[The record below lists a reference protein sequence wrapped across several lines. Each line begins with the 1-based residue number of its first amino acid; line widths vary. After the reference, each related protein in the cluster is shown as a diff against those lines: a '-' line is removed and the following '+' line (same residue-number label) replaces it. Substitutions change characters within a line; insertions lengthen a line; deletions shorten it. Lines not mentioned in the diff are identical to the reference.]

1 MVFPFFLKKKNF
13 FPSPWA
19 AIDDASRRGSPYNL
33 SSLFFG
39 VIFLNFLVWSLLSTS
54 DLHLTVL
61 TMEWQPQDEP
71 LRQLACC
78 LKDSLNGQDRLAR
91 RQAEQ
96 MLVQATSSPDY
107 VNYITY
113 LFSTPQ
119 VPSTVGMD
127 QTTYNVVR
135 FAAAMNL
142 KTKIHVAYNTI
153 GQHSL
158 VYVRAATL
166 LGLRDIDPHVRKS
179 AGSIITELVFR
190 GGLLAWPEVLHEL
203 LSLVSN
209 LPGDIPVLAQ
219 EAAMSALSKV
229 CEDNRR
235 VLDRDYEGQRPL
247 DVIIPKL
254 MEFTS
259 SESPNIRSLALATI
273 HAFLPHRPQA
283 LIASL
288 DLFLSLLFRLA
299 EDSNT
304 EVRRMVC
311 QSFAQLVDVAP
322 EKLIP
327 HIEGLV
333 NYIIMQQ
340 NNPEDPELAL
350 DAAEF
355 WLAAGEQQKLLQPL
369 APHMP
374 KIIPVLLQSMV
385 YDEDDAIRLAG
396 DEDDA
401 DVADREEDL
410 KPQFAKSKS
419 ARLDTSKPDTST
431 NGNAGDNEDDEDDL
445 SEGEIEDSE
454 FGDDPEDEWT
464 LRKCSA
470 AALDVFANVYHNPIF
485 EIILPYLKDTLRH
498 ELWPQREAAVL
509 TLGAV
514 ADGCMTAVTPHLP
527 ELIPYLISL
536 LNDSQPVVRQ
546 ITCWC
551 LGRYSEWASHL
562 QDPSEKAQYFE
573 PMMDGILR
581 RMLDNNKKV
590 QEAAASAFASLEE
603 KSDGNLIPYCEPIL
617 RQFVQCFGKYKDRN
631 MYILYD
637 CVQTLA
643 ECVMGELSRPQ
654 LVSILMPA
662 LIERYNKVTDQS
674 RELFPLLECLGY
686 IATAYGDAFAPF
698 APPLFQR
705 CIKIIYDNLQEYIA
719 SVQGHAIDEPDKDF
733 LVTSLDLLS
742 AIIQAIDPQK
752 SGELVANS
760 HPRFFDLLCFCM
772 EDPNYEVR
780 QSSYALLG
788 DCAINIFPQLEPF
801 IPNIMPTLVKQLD
814 LDLIRDDERHTGFS
828 VLNNACWSCGEIA
841 VNEKAVLSPYIDKLY
856 QGLYIIIN
864 NEEIIDSV
872 NENAAMALGRL
883 GLCCSDQLAPLL
895 GEYANSFL
903 KSMAKIDF
911 TREKASAFLGFNQVV
926 VKNPQA
932 MESCLGEYF
941 HAIATF
947 PSKSLDQEEYHDIQN
962 SFQQV
967 LQGYKNMIPD
977 FDSFLSQLP
986 PTVTQ
991 KLRTVY
997 QI

>member
-1 MVFPFFLKKKNF
+1 MDWK
-13 FPSPWA
+13 
-19 AIDDASRRGSPYNL
+19 
-33 SSLFFG
+33 
-39 VIFLNFLVWSLLSTS
+39 
-54 DLHLTVL
+54 
-61 TMEWQPQDEP
+61 PQDEP

-78 LKDSLNGQDRLAR
+78 LRDSLHPHNRTAQK
-91 RQAEQ
+91 QAEQ

-113 LFSTPQ
+113 LFCTPQ
-119 VPSTVGMD
+119 TPPAVGMD
-127 QTTYNVVR
+127 DDTYNLIR

-142 KTKIHVAYNTI
+142 KTKIRVAYNTI
-153 GQHSL
+153 PQPSL
-158 VYVRAATL
+158 AYIRSATL
-166 LGLRDIDPHVRKS
+166 TGLRDGNLQVRNS
-179 AGSIITELVFR
+179 AGSIITELLQQA
-190 GGLLAWPEVLHEL
+190 GLLAWPEVLHEL
-203 LSLVSN
+203 LSLVENAS
-209 LPGDIPVLAQ
+209 GDVPVLAQ
-219 EAAMSALSKV
+219 EAAMSALAKV
-229 CEDNRR
+229 CEDNRK

-259 SESPNIRSLALATI
+259 SGSPRVRSMALSTI
-273 HAFLPHRPQA
+273 HVFLPSRPQA

-288 DLFLSLLFRLA
+288 DLFLSQLFQLA
-299 EDSNT
+299 SDT
-304 EVRRMVC
+304 DTDVRRMVC
-311 QSFAQLVDVAP
+311 QTFAQLVDFAP
-322 EKLIP
+322 EKLVP
-327 HIEGLV
+327 HMEGIV

-340 NNPEDPELAL
+340 NNAEDPELAL

-355 WLAAGEQQKLLQPL
+355 WLVAGEQAKLQQPL

-374 KIIPVLLQSMV
+374 KIVPVLLRSMV
-385 YDEDDAIRLAG
+385 YDEDDAIRLSG
-396 DEDDA
+396 EGDDA
-401 DVADREEDL
+401 ELEDREEDL
-410 KPQFAKSKS
+410 RPQFAKSKA
-419 ARLDTSKPDTST
+419 ARLDLSKPGSQANGDTAADE
-431 NGNAGDNEDDEDDL
+431 NDDDDL

-470 AALDVFANVYHNPIF
+470 AALDVFSNVYHQPLF
-485 EIILPYLKDTLRH
+485 EIIMPYLTKTLRH
-498 ELWPQREAAVL
+498 EEWPQREAAVL

-514 ADGCMTAVTPHLP
+514 ADGCMDAVTPHLP
-527 ELIPYLISL
+527 ELVPYLISL
-536 LNDSQPVVRQ
+536 LNDPQPVVRQ

-562 QDPSEKAQYFE
+562 VDPSERARFFE
-573 PMMDGILR
+573 PMMEGILR
-581 RMLDNNKKV
+581 RMLDGNKKV

-603 KSDGNLIPYCEPIL
+603 KSDANLIPYCEPIL

-643 ECVMGELSRPQ
+643 ECVMGELAKPH
-654 LVSILMPA
+654 LVDILMPA
-662 LIERYNKVTDQS
+662 LIDRYNKVTDQS

-686 IATAYGDAFAPF
+686 IAAAYGDAFAPF

-705 CIKIIYDNLQEYIA
+705 CTKIIYENLQEYIA
-719 SVQGHAIDEPDKDF
+719 SVNNQAIDEPDKDF

-752 SGELVANS
+752 SGELVAS
-760 HPRFFDLLCFCM
+760 SQPRFFDLLCFCM

-788 DCAINIFPQLEPF
+788 DCAINIFPQLESY
-801 IPNIMPTLVKQLD
+801 IPNIMPTLIKQLD
-814 LDLIRDDERHTGFS
+814 LDLIRDDDRHTGFS

-841 VNEKAVLSPYIDKLY
+841 VTEKANLAPYADKLY
-856 QGLYIIIN
+856 HGLSTIIN

-883 GLCCSDQLAPLL
+883 GFCCSDQLASHLA
-895 GEYANSFL
+895 EYAGSFL
-903 KSMAKIDF
+903 KSMSKIEF
-911 TREKASAFLGFNQVV
+911 TREKASAFLGFNHVV
-926 VKNPQA
+926 MKNPQA
-932 MESCLGEYF
+932 LESCLGDYF
-941 HAIATF
+941 QAIATF
-947 PSKSLDQEEYHDIQN
+947 PTKSLHQEDYRDIQS

-977 FDSFLSQLP
+977 FDSFLTQLP
-986 PTVTQ
+986 PHVVQ
-991 KLRTVY
+991 KLRSTY

>member
-1 MVFPFFLKKKNF
+1 
-13 FPSPWA
+13 
-19 AIDDASRRGSPYNL
+19 
-33 SSLFFG
+33 
-39 VIFLNFLVWSLLSTS
+39 
-54 DLHLTVL
+54 
-61 TMEWQPQDEP
+61 MEWQPQDDP

-78 LKDSLNGQDRLAR
+78 LRDSLNPYDRPVQK
-91 RQAEQ
+91 QAEQ

-119 VPSTVGMD
+119 ASPVLGMD
-127 QTTYNVVR
+127 NQSYDLVR

-153 GQHSL
+153 PQPCLTYIRS
-158 VYVRAATL
+158 ATL
-166 LGLRDIDPHVRKS
+166 LGLRDANPHVRKS
-179 AGSIITELVFR
+179 AGTIITELVQQA
-190 GGLLAWPEVLHEL
+190 GLLAWPDVLHEL
-203 LSLVSN
+203 LTLVDNTSGTIQ
-209 LPGDIPVLAQ
+209 PMAQ

-229 CEDNRR
+229 CEDNRKI
-235 VLDRDYEGQRPL
+235 LDRDYQGQCPL

-254 MEFTS
+254 LDFTS
-259 SESPNIRSLALATI
+259 NQSSKVRSMALGTI
-273 HAFLPHRPQA
+273 HVFLPHRPKA
-283 LIASL
+283 LVASM
-288 DLFLSLLFRLA
+288 DLFLSQLFQLA
-299 EDSNT
+299 NDPST
-304 EVRRMVC
+304 DVRRTVC
-311 QSFAQLVDVAP
+311 QTFAQLVDFSP

-327 HIEGLV
+327 HMEGLV

-340 NNPEDPELAL
+340 RNREDPELAL

-355 WLAAGEQQKLLQPL
+355 WLVAGEQVKLQQPL
-369 APHMP
+369 APHMS
-374 KIIPVLLQSMV
+374 KIVPVLLQSMV
-385 YDEDDAIRLAG
+385 YDEDEAIRLTAEG
-396 DEDDA
+396 DDA
-401 DVADREEDL
+401 EVEDREEDL

-419 ARLDTSKPDTST
+419 GRLDLSKSEQV
-431 NGNAGDNEDDEDDL
+431 NGNAAPEEEAEDDDL

-470 AALDVFANVYHNPIF
+470 AALDIFSNVYHQPIF
-485 EIILPYLKDTLRH
+485 EIILPYLKETIRH
-498 ELWPQREAAVL
+498 EQWPQREAAVL

-514 ADGCMTAVTPHLP
+514 ADGCMDAVTPHLP
-527 ELIPYLISL
+527 DLVPYLISL
-536 LNDSQPVVRQ
+536 LNDSHPVVRQ

-562 QDPSEKAQYFE
+562 GDPAERARFFE
-573 PMMDGILR
+573 PMMEGILR
-581 RMLDNNKKV
+581 RMLDGNKKV

-603 KSDGNLIPYCEPIL
+603 KSDANLVPYCEPIL
-617 RQFVQCFGKYKDRN
+617 RQFVECFGKYKDRN

-643 ECVMGELSRPQ
+643 ECVMGELAKPQ
-654 LVSILMPA
+654 LVEILMPA
-662 LIERYNKVTDQS
+662 LIDRYNKVSDQS

-686 IATAYGDAFAPF
+686 IAAAYGDAFSPF

-705 CIKIIYDNLQEYIA
+705 CIKIIYENLQEYMA
-719 SVQGHAIDEPDKDF
+719 SVNNQAIDEPDKDF

-760 HPRFFDLLCFCM
+760 QPRFFDLLCFCM

-801 IPNIMPTLVKQLD
+801 IPNIMPTLIKQLD
-814 LDLIRDDERHTGFS
+814 LDLIRDDDRHTGFS

-841 VNEKAVLSPYIDKLY
+841 VNEKAALSPYTEKLY
-856 QGLYIIIN
+856 QGLCIIIN

-883 GLCCSDQLAPLL
+883 GICSSDQLAPRLS
-895 GEYANSFL
+895 EYAGAFL
-903 KSMAKIDF
+903 KSMNKIEF
-911 TREKASAFLGFNQVV
+911 TREKASAFLGFNHVV
-926 VKNPQA
+926 MKNPEA
-932 MESCLGEYF
+932 MESSLVNYF
-941 HAIATF
+941 QAIAAF
-947 PSKSLDQEEYHDIQN
+947 PSKSMNQEDYRDIQS

-967 LQGYKNMIPD
+967 LQGYKNMIPN

-986 PTVTQ
+986 AHVAQ
-991 KLRTVY
+991 KLRSVY

>member
-1 MVFPFFLKKKNF
+1 
-13 FPSPWA
+13 
-19 AIDDASRRGSPYNL
+19 
-33 SSLFFG
+33 
-39 VIFLNFLVWSLLSTS
+39 
-54 DLHLTVL
+54 
-61 TMEWQPQDEP
+61 
-71 LRQLACC
+71 
-78 LKDSLNGQDRLAR
+78 
-91 RQAEQ
+91 

-113 LFSTPQ
+113 LFCTPQ
-119 VPSTVGMD
+119 IPPAVGMD
-127 QTTYNVVR
+127 DDTYNLVR

-142 KTKIHVAYNTI
+142 KTKIRVAYNTI
-153 GQHSL
+153 SQPSL
-158 VYVRAATL
+158 AYIRSATL
-166 LGLRDIDPHVRKS
+166 AGLRDSNLQVRNS
-179 AGSIITELVFR
+179 AGSIITELLQQA
-190 GGLLAWPEVLHEL
+190 GLLAWPEVLHEL
-203 LSLVSN
+203 LSLVENAS
-209 LPGDIPVLAQ
+209 GDVPVLAQ
-219 EAAMSALSKV
+219 EAAMSALAKV
-229 CEDNRR
+229 CEDNRK

-254 MEFTS
+254 MDFTS
-259 SESPNIRSLALATI
+259 SGSPRVRSMALSTI
-273 HAFLPHRPQA
+273 HVFLPSRPQA

-288 DLFLSLLFRLA
+288 DLFLSQLFQLA
-299 EDSNT
+299 SDT
-304 EVRRMVC
+304 DTDVRRMVC
-311 QSFAQLVDVAP
+311 QTFAQLVDFAP
-322 EKLIP
+322 EKLVP
-327 HIEGLV
+327 HMEGLV

-340 NNPEDPELAL
+340 NNAEDPELAL

-355 WLAAGEQQKLLQPL
+355 WLVAGEQAKLQQPL

-374 KIIPVLLQSMV
+374 KIVPVLLRSMV
-385 YDEDDAIRLAG
+385 YDEDDAIRLSG
-396 DEDDA
+396 EGDDA
-401 DVADREEDL
+401 ELEDREEDL
-410 KPQFAKSKS
+410 RPQFAKSKA
-419 ARLDTSKPDTST
+419 ARLDLSKSGAQANGDTA
-431 NGNAGDNEDDEDDL
+431 AGEDDDDDL

-470 AALDVFANVYHNPIF
+470 AALDVFSNVYHQPIF
-485 EIILPYLKDTLRH
+485 EIILPYLKETLRH
-498 ELWPQREAAVL
+498 EQWPQREAAVL

-514 ADGCMTAVTPHLP
+514 ADGCMDAVTPHLP
-527 ELIPYLISL
+527 ELVPYLISL
-536 LNDSQPVVRQ
+536 LNDPQPVVRQ

-562 QDPSEKAQYFE
+562 ADPLERARFFE
-573 PMMDGILR
+573 PMMEGILR
-581 RMLDNNKKV
+581 RMLDGNKKV

-603 KSDGNLIPYCEPIL
+603 KSDANLIPYCEPIL

-643 ECVMGELSRPQ
+643 ECVMGELAKPH
-654 LVSILMPA
+654 LVDILMPA
-662 LIERYNKVTDQS
+662 LIDRYNKVTDQS

-686 IATAYGDAFAPF
+686 IAAAYGDTFAPF

-705 CIKIIYDNLQEYIA
+705 CTKIIYENLQEYIA
-719 SVQGHAIDEPDKDF
+719 SVNNQAIDEPDKDF

-752 SGELVANS
+752 SGELVATS
-760 HPRFFDLLCFCM
+760 QPRFFDLLCFCM

-788 DCAINIFPQLEPF
+788 DCAINIFPQLEPY
-801 IPNIMPTLVKQLD
+801 IPNIMPTLIKQLD

-841 VNEKAVLSPYIDKLY
+841 VTEKANLAPYADKLY
-856 QGLYIIIN
+856 HGLSTIIN

-883 GLCCSDQLAPLL
+883 GFCCSDQLASRLA
-895 GEYANSFL
+895 EYAGSFL
-903 KSMAKIDF
+903 KSMNKIEF
-911 TREKASAFLGFNQVV
+911 TREKASAFLGFNHVV
-926 VKNPQA
+926 MKNPQA
-932 MESCLGEYF
+932 LESCLGEYF
-941 HAIATF
+941 QAIATF
-947 PSKSLDQEEYHDIQN
+947 PTKSLHQEDYRDIQS

-977 FDSFLSQLP
+977 FDSFLTQLP
-986 PTVTQ
+986 QHVVQ
-991 KLRTVY
+991 KLRSVY

>member
-1 MVFPFFLKKKNF
+1 
-13 FPSPWA
+13 
-19 AIDDASRRGSPYNL
+19 
-33 SSLFFG
+33 
-39 VIFLNFLVWSLLSTS
+39 
-54 DLHLTVL
+54 
-61 TMEWQPQDEP
+61 MEWQPQDEP

-78 LKDSLNGQDRLAR
+78 LRDSLHPHNRAAQK
-91 RQAEQ
+91 QAEQ

-113 LFSTPQ
+113 LFCTPQ
-119 VPSTVGMD
+119 IPPAVGMD
-127 QTTYNVVR
+127 DDTYNLVR

-153 GQHSL
+153 SQPSL
-158 VYVRAATL
+158 AYIRSATL
-166 LGLRDIDPHVRKS
+166 AGLRDSNLQVRNS
-179 AGSIITELVFR
+179 AGSIITELLQQA
-190 GGLLAWPEVLHEL
+190 GLLAWPEVLHEL
-203 LSLVSN
+203 LSLVENAS
-209 LPGDIPVLAQ
+209 GDVPVLAQ
-219 EAAMSALSKV
+219 EAAMSALAKV
-229 CEDNRR
+229 CEDNRK

-254 MEFTS
+254 MDFTS
-259 SESPNIRSLALATI
+259 SGSPRVRSMALSTI
-273 HAFLPHRPQA
+273 HVFLPSRPQA

-288 DLFLSLLFRLA
+288 DLFLSQLFQLA
-299 EDSNT
+299 SDT
-304 EVRRMVC
+304 DTDVRRMVC
-311 QSFAQLVDVAP
+311 QTFAQLVDFAP
-322 EKLIP
+322 EKLVP
-327 HIEGLV
+327 HMEGLV

-340 NNPEDPELAL
+340 NNAEDPELAL

-355 WLAAGEQQKLLQPL
+355 WLVAGEQAKLQQPL

-374 KIIPVLLQSMV
+374 KIVPVLLRSMV
-385 YDEDDAIRLAG
+385 YDEDDAIRLSG
-396 DEDDA
+396 EGDDA
-401 DVADREEDL
+401 ELEDREEDL
-410 KPQFAKSKS
+410 RPQFAKSKA
-419 ARLDTSKPDTST
+419 ARLDLSKSGAQANGDTA
-431 NGNAGDNEDDEDDL
+431 AGEDDDDDL

-470 AALDVFANVYHNPIF
+470 AALDVFSNVYHQPIF
-485 EIILPYLKDTLRH
+485 AIILPYLKETLRH
-498 ELWPQREAAVL
+498 EQWPQREAAVL

-514 ADGCMTAVTPHLP
+514 ADGCMDAVTPHLP
-527 ELIPYLISL
+527 ELVPYLISL
-536 LNDSQPVVRQ
+536 LNDPQPVVRQ

-562 QDPSEKAQYFE
+562 ADPLERARFFE
-573 PMMDGILR
+573 PMMEGILR
-581 RMLDNNKKV
+581 RMLDGNKKV

-603 KSDGNLIPYCEPIL
+603 KSDANLIPYCEPIL

-643 ECVMGELSRPQ
+643 ECVMGELAKPH
-654 LVSILMPA
+654 LVDILMPA
-662 LIERYNKVTDQS
+662 LIDRYNKVTDQS

-686 IATAYGDAFAPF
+686 IAAAYGDTFAPF

-705 CIKIIYDNLQEYIA
+705 CTKIIYENLQEYIA
-719 SVQGHAIDEPDKDF
+719 SVNNQAIDEPDKDF

-752 SGELVANS
+752 SGELVATS
-760 HPRFFDLLCFCM
+760 QPRFFDLLCFCM

-788 DCAINIFPQLEPF
+788 DCAINIFPQLEPY
-801 IPNIMPTLVKQLD
+801 IPNIMPTLIKQLD

-841 VNEKAVLSPYIDKLY
+841 VTEKANLAPYADKLY
-856 QGLYIIIN
+856 HGLSTIIN

-883 GLCCSDQLAPLL
+883 GFCCSDQLASRLA
-895 GEYANSFL
+895 EYAGSFL
-903 KSMAKIDF
+903 KSMNKIEF
-911 TREKASAFLGFNQVV
+911 TREKASAFLGFNHVV
-926 VKNPQA
+926 MKNPQA
-932 MESCLGEYF
+932 LESCLGEYF
-941 HAIATF
+941 QAIATF
-947 PSKSLDQEEYHDIQN
+947 PTKSLHQEDYRDIQS

-977 FDSFLSQLP
+977 FDSFLTQLP
-986 PTVTQ
+986 QHVVQ
-991 KLRTVY
+991 KLRSVY

>member
-1 MVFPFFLKKKNF
+1 
-13 FPSPWA
+13 
-19 AIDDASRRGSPYNL
+19 
-33 SSLFFG
+33 
-39 VIFLNFLVWSLLSTS
+39 
-54 DLHLTVL
+54 
-61 TMEWQPQDEP
+61 MEWQPQDDP

-78 LKDSLNGQDRLAR
+78 LRDSLNPYDRPIQK
-91 RQAEQ
+91 QAEQ

-119 VPSTVGMD
+119 PSPVLGMD
-127 QTTYNVVR
+127 NQSYDLVR

-153 GQHSL
+153 PQPCLTFIRS
-158 VYVRAATL
+158 ATL
-166 LGLRDIDPHVRKS
+166 LGLRDANPHVRKS
-179 AGSIITELVFR
+179 AGTIITELVQQA
-190 GGLLAWPEVLHEL
+190 GLLAWPDVLHEL
-203 LSLVSN
+203 LTLVDNTSGTVQ
-209 LPGDIPVLAQ
+209 PLAQ

-229 CEDNRR
+229 CEDNRKI
-235 VLDRDYEGQRPL
+235 LDRDYQGQCPL

-254 MEFTS
+254 LEFTS
-259 SESPNIRSLALATI
+259 NQSSKVRSMALGTI
-273 HAFLPHRPQA
+273 HVFLPHRPKA
-283 LIASL
+283 LVASM
-288 DLFLSLLFRLA
+288 DLFLSQLFQLA
-299 EDSNT
+299 NDSST
-304 EVRRMVC
+304 DVRRTVC
-311 QSFAQLVDVAP
+311 QTFAQLVDFSP

-327 HIEGLV
+327 HMEGLV

-340 NNPEDPELAL
+340 HNQEDPELAL

-355 WLAAGEQQKLLQPL
+355 WLVAGEQVKLQQPL
-369 APHMP
+369 APHMS
-374 KIIPVLLQSMV
+374 KIVPVLLQSMV
-385 YDEDDAIRLAG
+385 YDEDEAIRLTAEG
-396 DEDDA
+396 DDA
-401 DVADREEDL
+401 EVEDREEDL
-410 KPQFAKSKS
+410 KPKFAKSKS
-419 ARLDTSKPDTST
+419 GRLDLSKSEQP
-431 NGNAGDNEDDEDDL
+431 NGNAAPEEEAEDDDL

-470 AALDVFANVYHNPIF
+470 AALDVFSNVYHQPIF
-485 EIILPYLKDTLRH
+485 EIILPYLKETIRH
-498 ELWPQREAAVL
+498 EQWPQREAAVL

-514 ADGCMTAVTPHLP
+514 ADGCMDAVTPHLP
-527 ELIPYLISL
+527 DLVPYLISL
-536 LNDSQPVVRQ
+536 LNDSHPVVRQ

-562 QDPSEKAQYFE
+562 GDPTERARFFE
-573 PMMDGILR
+573 PMMEGILR
-581 RMLDNNKKV
+581 RMLDGNKKV

-603 KSDGNLIPYCEPIL
+603 KSDANLVPYCEPIL

-643 ECVMGELSRPQ
+643 ECVMGELAKPQ
-654 LVSILMPA
+654 LVEILMPA
-662 LIERYNKVTDQS
+662 LIDRYNKVSDQS

-686 IATAYGDAFAPF
+686 IAAAYGDAFSPF

-705 CIKIIYDNLQEYIA
+705 CIKIIYENLQEYMA
-719 SVQGHAIDEPDKDF
+719 SVNNQAIDEPDKDF

-760 HPRFFDLLCFCM
+760 QPRFFDLLCFCM

-801 IPNIMPTLVKQLD
+801 IPNIIPTLIKQLD
-814 LDLIRDDERHTGFS
+814 LDLIRDDDRHTGFS

-841 VNEKAVLSPYIDKLY
+841 VNEKAALSPYTEKLY

-883 GLCCSDQLAPLL
+883 GICSSDQLAPRL
-895 GEYANSFL
+895 GEYAGAFL
-903 KSMAKIDF
+903 KSMNKIEF

-926 VKNPQA
+926 MKNPEA
-932 MESCLGEYF
+932 MESSLVTYF
-941 HAIATF
+941 QAIAAF
-947 PSKSLDQEEYHDIQN
+947 PSKSMNQEDYRDIQS

-967 LQGYKNMIPD
+967 LQGYKNMIPN

-986 PTVTQ
+986 AHVAQ
-991 KLRTVY
+991 KLRSVY

>member
-1 MVFPFFLKKKNF
+1 
-13 FPSPWA
+13 
-19 AIDDASRRGSPYNL
+19 
-33 SSLFFG
+33 
-39 VIFLNFLVWSLLSTS
+39 
-54 DLHLTVL
+54 
-61 TMEWQPQDEP
+61 MEWQPQDEP

-78 LKDSLNGQDRLAR
+78 LRDSLHPHNRAAQK
-91 RQAEQ
+91 QAEQ

-113 LFSTPQ
+113 LFCTPQ
-119 VPSTVGMD
+119 IPPAVGMD
-127 QTTYNVVR
+127 DDTYNLVR

-142 KTKIHVAYNTI
+142 KTKIRVAYNTI
-153 GQHSL
+153 SQPSL
-158 VYVRAATL
+158 AYIRSATL
-166 LGLRDIDPHVRKS
+166 AGLRDSNLQVRNS
-179 AGSIITELVFR
+179 AGSIITELLQQA
-190 GGLLAWPEVLHEL
+190 GLLAWPEVLHEL
-203 LSLVSN
+203 LSLVENAS
-209 LPGDIPVLAQ
+209 GDVPVLAQ
-219 EAAMSALSKV
+219 EAAMSALAKV
-229 CEDNRR
+229 CEDNRK

-254 MEFTS
+254 MDFTS
-259 SESPNIRSLALATI
+259 SGSPRVRSMALSTI
-273 HAFLPHRPQA
+273 HVFLPSRPQA

-288 DLFLSLLFRLA
+288 DLFLSQLFQLA
-299 EDSNT
+299 SDT
-304 EVRRMVC
+304 DTDVRRMVC
-311 QSFAQLVDVAP
+311 QTFAQLVDFAP
-322 EKLIP
+322 EKLVP
-327 HIEGLV
+327 HMEGLV

-340 NNPEDPELAL
+340 NNAEDPELAL

-355 WLAAGEQQKLLQPL
+355 WLVAGEQAKLQQPL

-374 KIIPVLLQSMV
+374 KIVPVLLRSMV
-385 YDEDDAIRLAG
+385 YDEDDAIRLSG
-396 DEDDA
+396 EGDDA
-401 DVADREEDL
+401 ELEDREEDL
-410 KPQFAKSKS
+410 RPQFAKSKA
-419 ARLDTSKPDTST
+419 ARLDLSKSGAQANGDTA
-431 NGNAGDNEDDEDDL
+431 AGEDDDDDL

-470 AALDVFANVYHNPIF
+470 AALDVFSNVYHQPIF
-485 EIILPYLKDTLRH
+485 EIILPYLKETLRH
-498 ELWPQREAAVL
+498 EQWPQREAAVL

-514 ADGCMTAVTPHLP
+514 ADGCMDAVTPHLP
-527 ELIPYLISL
+527 ELVPYLISL
-536 LNDSQPVVRQ
+536 LNDPQPVVRQ

-562 QDPSEKAQYFE
+562 ADPLERARFFE
-573 PMMDGILR
+573 PMMEGILR
-581 RMLDNNKKV
+581 RMLDGNKKV

-603 KSDGNLIPYCEPIL
+603 KSDANLIPYCEPIL

-643 ECVMGELSRPQ
+643 ECVMGELAKPH
-654 LVSILMPA
+654 LVDILMPA
-662 LIERYNKVTDQS
+662 LIDRYNKVTDQS

-686 IATAYGDAFAPF
+686 IAAAYGDTFAPF

-705 CIKIIYDNLQEYIA
+705 CTKIIYENLQEYIA
-719 SVQGHAIDEPDKDF
+719 SVNNQAIDEPDKDF

-752 SGELVANS
+752 SGQLVATS
-760 HPRFFDLLCFCM
+760 QPRFFDLLCFCM

-788 DCAINIFPQLEPF
+788 DCAINIFPQLEPY
-801 IPNIMPTLVKQLD
+801 IPNIMPTLIKQLD

-841 VNEKAVLSPYIDKLY
+841 VTEKANLAPYADKLY
-856 QGLYIIIN
+856 HGLSTIIN

-883 GLCCSDQLAPLL
+883 GFCCSDQLASRLA
-895 GEYANSFL
+895 EYAGSFL
-903 KSMAKIDF
+903 KSMNKIEF
-911 TREKASAFLGFNQVV
+911 TREKASAFLGFNHVV
-926 VKNPQA
+926 MKNPQA
-932 MESCLGEYF
+932 LESCLGEYF
-941 HAIATF
+941 QAIATF
-947 PSKSLDQEEYHDIQN
+947 PTKSLHQEDYRDIQS

-977 FDSFLSQLP
+977 FDSFLTQLP
-986 PTVTQ
+986 QHVVQ
-991 KLRTVY
+991 KLRSVY

>member
-1 MVFPFFLKKKNF
+1 M
-13 FPSPWA
+13 
-19 AIDDASRRGSPYNL
+19 AISGASR
-33 SSLFFG
+33 SLQQHLFYLA
-39 VIFLNFLVWSLLSTS
+39 FL
-54 DLHLTVL
+54 
-61 TMEWQPQDEP
+61 
-71 LRQLACC
+71 
-78 LKDSLNGQDRLAR
+78 
-91 RQAEQ
+91 
-96 MLVQATSSPDY
+96 QATSSPDY

-119 VPSTVGMD
+119 ASPVLGMD
-127 QTTYNVVR
+127 SQTYDMVR

-153 GQHSL
+153 PQPCLTYIRS
-158 VYVRAATL
+158 ATL
-166 LGLRDIDPHVRKS
+166 LGLRDENPHVRKS
-179 AGSIITELVFR
+179 AGTIITELVQQA
-190 GGLLAWPEVLHEL
+190 GLLAWPDVLQEL
-203 LSLVSN
+203 LTLVENSS
-209 LPGDIPVLAQ
+209 GDIPPMAQ

-229 CEDNRR
+229 CEDNRKI
-235 VLDRDYEGQRPL
+235 LDRDYQGQCPL

-254 MEFTS
+254 LEFTS
-259 SESPNIRSLALATI
+259 NQSSKVRSMALGTI
-273 HAFLPHRPQA
+273 HVFLPHRPKA
-283 LIASL
+283 LIASM
-288 DLFLSLLFRLA
+288 DLFLSQLFQLA
-299 EDSNT
+299 NDSST
-304 EVRRMVC
+304 DVRRTVC
-311 QSFAQLVDVAP
+311 QTFAQLVDFSP

-327 HIEGLV
+327 HMEGLV

-340 NNPEDPELAL
+340 HNQEDPELAL

-355 WLAAGEQQKLLQPL
+355 WLVAGEQIKLQQPL
-369 APHMP
+369 APHMS
-374 KIIPVLLQSMV
+374 KIVPVLLQSMV
-385 YDEDDAIRLAG
+385 YDEDEAIRLTGEGDDAE
-396 DEDDA
+396 DED
-401 DVADREEDL
+401 RQEDL

-419 ARLDTSKPDTST
+419 GKLDMSKSGQA
-431 NGNAGDNEDDEDDL
+431 NGNAAPEEEDDDDL

-470 AALDVFANVYHNPIF
+470 AALDVFSNVYHDPIF
-485 EIILPYLKDTLRH
+485 EIILPYLKETLRH
-498 ELWPQREAAVL
+498 EQWPHREAAVL

-514 ADGCMTAVTPHLP
+514 ADGCMDAVTPHLP
-527 ELIPYLISL
+527 ELVPYLISL
-536 LNDSQPVVRQ
+536 LNDAQPVVRQ

-562 QDPSEKAQYFE
+562 GDPSERARFFE
-573 PMMDGILR
+573 PMMEGILR
-581 RMLDNNKKV
+581 RMLDGNKKV

-603 KSDGNLIPYCEPIL
+603 KSDANLIPYCEPIL
-617 RQFVQCFGKYKDRN
+617 RQFVQCFGRYKDRN

-643 ECVMGELSRPQ
+643 ECVMGELAKPQ
-654 LVSILMPA
+654 LVDILMPA
-662 LIERYNKVTDQS
+662 LIDRYNKVSDQS

-686 IATAYGDAFAPF
+686 IAAAYGDAFSPF
-698 APPLFQR
+698 ATPLFQR
-705 CIKIIYDNLQEYIA
+705 CIKIIYENLQEYMA
-719 SVQGHAIDEPDKDF
+719 SVNNQAIDEPDKDF

-760 HPRFFDLLCFCM
+760 QPRFFDLLCFCM

-801 IPNIMPTLVKQLD
+801 IPNIMPTLIKQLD
-814 LDLIRDDERHTGFS
+814 LDQIRDDDRHTGFS

-841 VNEKAVLSPYIDKLY
+841 VNEKAALAPYMEKLY
-856 QGLYIIIN
+856 QGLFIIIN

-883 GLCCSDQLAPLL
+883 GICCSDQLAARLN
-895 GEYANSFL
+895 EYAGVFL
-903 KSMAKIDF
+903 KSMNKIEF

-926 VKNPQA
+926 MKNPAA
-932 MESCLGEYF
+932 MESCLVDYF
-941 HAIATF
+941 QAIAAF
-947 PSKSLDQEEYHDIQN
+947 PTKSMNQEDYRDIQT

-967 LQGYKNMIPD
+967 LQGYKNMIPN

-986 PTVTQ
+986 AHVAQ
-991 KLRTVY
+991 KLRSVY

>member
-1 MVFPFFLKKKNF
+1 
-13 FPSPWA
+13 
-19 AIDDASRRGSPYNL
+19 
-33 SSLFFG
+33 
-39 VIFLNFLVWSLLSTS
+39 
-54 DLHLTVL
+54 
-61 TMEWQPQDEP
+61 MEWQPQDEP

-78 LKDSLNGQDRLAR
+78 LRDSLHPHNRAAQK
-91 RQAEQ
+91 QAEQ

-113 LFSTPQ
+113 LFCTPQ
-119 VPSTVGMD
+119 IPPAVGMD
-127 QTTYNVVR
+127 DDTYNLVR

-142 KTKIHVAYNTI
+142 KTKIRVAYNTI
-153 GQHSL
+153 SQPTLAYIRS
-158 VYVRAATL
+158 ATL
-166 LGLRDIDPHVRKS
+166 AGLRDSNLQVRNS
-179 AGSIITELVFR
+179 AGSIITELLQQA
-190 GGLLAWPEVLHEL
+190 GLLAWPEVLHEL
-203 LSLVSN
+203 LSLVENAS
-209 LPGDIPVLAQ
+209 GDVPVLAQ
-219 EAAMSALSKV
+219 EAAMSALAKV
-229 CEDNRR
+229 CEDNRK

-254 MEFTS
+254 MDFTS
-259 SESPNIRSLALATI
+259 SGSPRVRSMALSTI
-273 HAFLPHRPQA
+273 HVFLPSRPQA

-288 DLFLSLLFRLA
+288 DLFLSQLFQLA
-299 EDSNT
+299 SDT
-304 EVRRMVC
+304 DTDVRRMVC
-311 QSFAQLVDVAP
+311 QTFAQLVDFAP
-322 EKLIP
+322 EKLVP
-327 HIEGLV
+327 HMEGLV

-340 NNPEDPELAL
+340 NNAEDPELAL

-355 WLAAGEQQKLLQPL
+355 WLVAGEQAKLQQPL

-374 KIIPVLLQSMV
+374 KIVPVLLRSMV
-385 YDEDDAIRLAG
+385 YDEDDAIRLSG
-396 DEDDA
+396 EGDDA
-401 DVADREEDL
+401 ELEDREEDL
-410 KPQFAKSKS
+410 RPQFAKSKA
-419 ARLDTSKPDTST
+419 ARLDLSKSGAQANGDTA
-431 NGNAGDNEDDEDDL
+431 AGEDDDDDL

-470 AALDVFANVYHNPIF
+470 AALDVFSNVYHQPIF
-485 EIILPYLKDTLRH
+485 EIILPYLKETLRH
-498 ELWPQREAAVL
+498 EQWPQREAAVL

-514 ADGCMTAVTPHLP
+514 ADGCMDAVTPHLP
-527 ELIPYLISL
+527 ELVPYLISL
-536 LNDSQPVVRQ
+536 LNDPQPVVRQ

-562 QDPSEKAQYFE
+562 ADPLERARFFE
-573 PMMDGILR
+573 PMMEGILR
-581 RMLDNNKKV
+581 RMLDGNKKV

-603 KSDGNLIPYCEPIL
+603 KSDANLIPYCEPIL

-643 ECVMGELSRPQ
+643 ECVMGELAKPH
-654 LVSILMPA
+654 LVDILMPA
-662 LIERYNKVTDQS
+662 LIDRYNKVTDQS

-686 IATAYGDAFAPF
+686 IAAAYGDTFAPF

-705 CIKIIYDNLQEYIA
+705 CTKIIYENLQEYIA
-719 SVQGHAIDEPDKDF
+719 SVNNQAIDEPDKDF

-752 SGELVANS
+752 SGQLVATS
-760 HPRFFDLLCFCM
+760 QPRFFDLLCFCM

-788 DCAINIFPQLEPF
+788 DCAINIFPQLEPY
-801 IPNIMPTLVKQLD
+801 IPNIMPTLIKQLD

-841 VNEKAVLSPYIDKLY
+841 VTEKANLAPYADKLY
-856 QGLYIIIN
+856 HGLSTIIN

-883 GLCCSDQLAPLL
+883 GFCCSDQLASRLA
-895 GEYANSFL
+895 EYAGSFL
-903 KSMAKIDF
+903 KSMNKIEF
-911 TREKASAFLGFNQVV
+911 TREKASAFLGFNHVV
-926 VKNPQA
+926 MKNPQA
-932 MESCLGEYF
+932 LESCLGEYF
-941 HAIATF
+941 QAIATF
-947 PSKSLDQEEYHDIQN
+947 PTKSLHQEDYRDIQS

-977 FDSFLSQLP
+977 FDSFLTQLP
-986 PTVTQ
+986 QHVVQ
-991 KLRTVY
+991 KLRSVY